1 VNENK
6 IRAPYALGRSETNP
20 PPSMSR
26 RTKVGSIA
34 RQSSNQTFGERAR
47 IPSFLQNDAARGRHA
62 GNLSPGAECKVSASS
77 DLLFHANSDSIRGF
91 PRRLGSSLLEMQ
103 CFISII

>member
-1 VNENK
+1 
-6 IRAPYALGRSETNP
+6 
-20 PPSMSR
+20 MSR

-91 PRRLGSSLLEMQ
+91 PRRLGSSLWRCSAL
-103 CFISII
+103 FRLFSRKLHKVNWA